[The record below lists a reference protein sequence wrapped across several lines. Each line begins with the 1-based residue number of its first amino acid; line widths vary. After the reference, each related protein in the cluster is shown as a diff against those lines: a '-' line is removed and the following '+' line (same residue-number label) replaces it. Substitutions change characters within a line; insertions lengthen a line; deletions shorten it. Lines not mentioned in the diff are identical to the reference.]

1 MKRRKWLTAAGA
13 LALTAFSAIAQKV
26 RDVPHVGLLWV
37 DSGSDS
43 FVLAALREGL
53 RTQGYIEGKTIL
65 IDTRFLVD
73 GYERLEESADR
84 LVQQKVD
91 VIVCYGVT
99 ATLAAR
105 KATSGIPIVAITGGD
120 LVSIG
125 VTASLSNPAGNVTGI
140 TLLHPQLD
148 GKRLQLL
155 REVVPKIRRVGILL
169 NSASATE
176 ATSFTRWREA
186 ATRLGLEVEPIDI
199 RVKADIDPVISKI
212 SRERIEAIGVVG
224 GSMFVANRTQIV
236 AAIAKTRLPAI
247 YGSSDYPEV
256 GGLISYG
263 PSVAEGFR
271 QAAGHV
277 AKILKGAKPADI
289 PVEQATKFELAVN
302 LKTARDLNIVVPQAI
317 LLQADRVVDK

>member
-1 MKRRKWLTAAGA
+1 MKRRKWLLTAACA
-13 LALTAFSAIAQKV
+13 LAAIAFSAIAQKD
-26 RDVPHVGLLWV
+26 RDVPKIGLLWV
-37 DSGSDS
+37 GSGSDS

-53 RTQGYIEGKTIL
+53 RAQGYVEGKTIL

-73 GYERLEESADR
+73 GYERLGESADR
-84 LVQQKVD
+84 LVQHKVD

-105 KATSGIPIVAITGGD
+105 KATSVIPIVAITGAD
-120 LVSIG
+120 LVNVG
-125 VTASLSNPAGNVTGI
+125 VTASLSNPGGNVTGV
-140 TLLHPQLD
+140 TFLHPQID

-155 REVVPKIRRVGILL
+155 REVVPDIRRVGILL
-169 NSASATE
+169 NPASATE
-176 ATSFTRWREA
+176 ARNFTRWREA
-186 ATRLGLEVEPIDI
+186 ATTLGLEVEPIEI

-212 SRERIEAIGVVG
+212 SRERIEALGVVG

-256 GGLISYG
+256 GGLMSYG
-263 PSVAEGFR
+263 PNVAEGFQR
-271 QAAGHV
+271 AAGHV

-289 PVEQATKFELAVN
+289 PVEQAIKFELAIN
-302 LKTARDLNIVVPQAI
+302 MKTAKAIGLTIPQA
-317 LLQADRVVDK
+317 LLLRVDEVIQ